1 MKSKV
6 FPSAPRLRDTRLIL
20 AIASATRQSCRERLQ
35 GIHQYAREHGFRVQ
49 VVERLFRRLNVRE
62 LLDTWQPVG
71 VIAECGAGG
80 DELTPKA
87 FGRTPV
93 VYIDAEPT
101 HFGPGFYVNL
111 DTADVGRRAA
121 DYLQALGY
129 PNFAYVPFRTPVFWC
144 AERREAFQKTLSRD
158 GQTCHVF
165 EAKCGADLSRW
176 RVELQEWLRRLP
188 RPCSLFAAN
197 DGMAEHVADACA
209 ILGLSVPT
217 DIAVLGVDNEEP
229 ICDNSLPTLS
239 SIAVDFFGAGYRAAE
254 LLGARLADPARP
266 PVSVSYRVMR
276 VVLRQ
281 STRLCARGRIDV
293 DAALEY
299 IRRHAHE
306 GIGVG
311 DVVRE
316 LNVQRRA
323 AELQFR
329 RVAGQSI
336 LDAIN
341 DVRFAKVFDMLTRPR
356 QSLKV
361 IHDFCGFA
369 TASAL
374 RKAFRHRTG
383 LSMSDWRDRHFHPEG
398 ARPSAGA

>member
-1 MKSKV
+1 MKIV
-6 FPSAPRLRDTRLIL
+6 RGRTNARDSRLIL

-62 LLDTWQPVG
+62 LLDTWHPVG

-80 DELTPKA
+80 DELTTKA
-87 FGRTPV
+87 FGQTPV

-121 DYLQALGY
+121 DYLQTLGY

-144 AERREAFQKTLSRD
+144 AERREAFQETLSHT
-158 GQTCHVF
+158 GQTCRVF
-165 EAKCGADLSRW
+165 ESDCGADLSRW
-176 RVELQEWLRRLP
+176 RVELQKWLWELP

-197 DGMAEHVADACA
+197 DGMAEQVVDACA
-209 ILGLSVPT
+209 ILGLSVPS

-229 ICDNSLPTLS
+229 ICENCLPTLS

-254 LLGARLADPARP
+254 LLGERLVDPARAP
-266 PVSVSYRVMR
+266 TAVNYRVMR
-276 VVLRQ
+276 VVTRQ

-316 LNVQRRA
+316 LNVQRRT

-329 RVAGQSI
+329 RVTGQSI

-341 DVRFAKVFDMLTRPR
+341 DVRFAKVFDMLAHSR

-383 LSMSDWRDRHFHPEG
+383 LSMSAWRDRHSHL
-398 ARPSAGA
+398 